1 MARFPI
7 SLQEALKRLSDKL
20 NIECLLQQETRTQVF
35 KMDRTHVV
43 ALLEREATKIEESGY
58 FGQRM
63 NMGIHLPV
71 NHRELGEGWLFIE
84 TRPEAKVDDEVIRA
98 REKEKAKELGLT
110 ANESTSKRRF

>member
-63 NMGIHLPV
+63 NGGCLSRHVPKLRSMMK
-71 NHRELGEGWLFIE
+71 LFGHV
-84 TRPEAKVDDEVIRA
+84 K
-98 REKEKAKELGLT
+98 KKKQK
-110 ANESTSKRRF
+110 N